1 MASTSNNNAAASSRP
16 ILLPEIAELHNP
28 NFLDILLPASVQ
40 SAQNAMQVDREPA
53 PTSQNPMMTALKATF
68 NQTFTANLA
77 PAYSSTLSPTLD
89 AFTGLAPYTF
99 GAQVGKYLDSA
110 WKEDSNLTL
119 RLIWNLRSIPDGKG
133 DKELFYRAFGWLY
146 DNHPRTAISNLHL
159 LVEPVSVV
167 PKKKNAVMPHG
178 YWKDL
183 LNILALAT
191 VDELSNIHG
200 ASKFLHCPR
209 TPFTYGKSKKR
220 NTIGTPASRI
230 EASLQES
237 QQAKV
242 EAEARRKAKA
252 VENQR
257 RLEKKLSEPKFRALY
272 VTVARLFAEQLIK
285 DVQILTDVDSLGP
298 GEDRIAFLKRISLAG
313 KWAPTPGGSHDRV
326 TNIATAISELI
337 YQAQV
342 FTPYPSALKKPI
354 SPQERAAVLRSFYQ
368 RWILTELRRTLSC
381 PEPLMSAKRWSEII
395 YTRVPSISMKNN
407 TSHFFKH
414 DQQRFEEY
422 LTSVEDRKKS
432 ISGATLLP
440 HELVSQVYTLGS
452 TASGHI
458 RDSKKKGSKEMQEFE
473 QKLAKAQLRVVE
485 AQWKTLIE
493 SLRASGSIENAIA
506 VCDVSGSMGRL
517 SEKYNKRHVNPIL
530 PAVSLS
536 LVLASLAKPSFNG
549 GFITFSAR
557 PSFHQLD
564 LNKSL
569 FDLVSEMGGA
579 EWSMNTDLHAV
590 FVKLLLPLAVKNKIK
605 QEDMIKRLF
614 IFSDMQFDACSNK
627 GSTAAWETNYD
638 AIEKAYK
645 KAGYEIP
652 QIVYWD
658 LSTGEWERTV
668 EVQSDRKGVAMMNGF
683 SPAMLKVFMGEE
695 EEPTEWENV
704 NEEGESVTVVEK
716 AEDAFNPLN
725 VMKKALMK
733 QSFDGLVVLD

>member
-1 MASTSNNNAAASSRP
+1 MASTSTNSAAASSRP

-28 NFLDILLPASVQ
+28 NFLDILLPAPVR
-40 SAQNAMQVDREPA
+40 SAQNAMQVDEVT
-53 PTSQNPMMTALKATF
+53 PTSQNPMMDALKATF

-77 PAYSSTLSPTLD
+77 PAYSSTLSLTLD
-89 AFTGLAPYTF
+89 AFNGLSPYTF
-99 GAQVGKYLDSA
+99 GTQVGKYLDSA
-110 WKEDSNLTL
+110 WKEDSDLTL
-119 RLIWNLRSIPDGKG
+119 RLIWNLRSVPDGKG

-167 PKKKNAVMPHG
+167 PKKKNRVMPHG

-191 VDELSNIHG
+191 VGELSNIQE

-209 TPFTYGKSKKR
+209 MPFTYGNDKKR
-220 NTIGTPASRI
+220 KTIGTPADRI

-237 QQAKV
+237 QKAKI
-242 EAEARRKAKA
+242 EASVRRKAKA
-252 VENQR
+252 VENQK

-285 DVQILTDVDSLGP
+285 DVQILTDVDSLQP
-298 GEDRIAFLKRISLAG
+298 GEDRIAFLKKISLAG
-313 KWAPTPGGSHDRV
+313 KWAPTPGCSHDRV

-354 SPQERAAVLRSFYQ
+354 SPQERAVILRSFYQ
-368 RWILTELRRTLSC
+368 RWILTELRRVLAC

-407 TSHFFKH
+407 TPHFFKY
-414 DQQRFEEY
+414 DQNRFEEY
-422 LTSVEDRKKS
+422 LTSVEDNKRS

-440 HELVSQVYTLGS
+440 HELVSQVYSLGS
-452 TASGHI
+452 IASGYI
-458 RDSKKKGSKEMQEFE
+458 EDSKKKGAKEMQEFK
-473 QKLAKAQLRVVE
+473 QKLAKAQLRVME

-493 SLRASGSIENAIA
+493 SLRASGSIENSIAI
-506 VCDVSGSMGRL
+506 CDVSGSMGYL
-517 SEKYNKRHVNPIL
+517 SEKYNNRHVNPIL
-530 PAVSLS
+530 PAISLS
-536 LVLASLAKPSFNG
+536 LVLASLAKPPFNG
-549 GFITFSAR
+549 GLITFSAK

-564 LNKSL
+564 LDRSL
-569 FDLVSEMGGA
+569 FDLVSEMSGA

-614 IFSDMQFDACSNK
+614 IFSDMQFDECSSK
-627 GSTAAWETNYD
+627 TSATAWETNYD

-645 KAGYEIP
+645 KAGYEVP

-658 LSTGEWERTV
+658 LSTGEGLKTTEV
-668 EVQSDRKGVAMMNGF
+668 ESDRKGVAMMNGF

-695 EEPTEWENV
+695 EEPMEWENV

-725 VMKKALMK
+725 IMKKALMK

>member
-28 NFLDILLPASVQ
+28 NFLDILLPAPAR
-40 SAQNAMQVDREPA
+40 SAQNAMQVDREA
-53 PTSQNPMMTALKATF
+53 ASTSHNPMMDALKATS

-110 WKEDSNLTL
+110 WKEDSDLTL
-119 RLIWNLRSIPDGKG
+119 RLIWNLRSVPDGKG
-133 DKELFYRAFGWLY
+133 DKELFYRAFGWLF

-167 PKKKNAVMPHG
+167 PKKKNALMPHG

-191 VDELSNIHG
+191 VGELSNIHE

-209 TPFTYGKSKKR
+209 MPFTYGRSKKR
-220 NTIGTPASRI
+220 KTTGTPASRI

-237 QQAKV
+237 QQAKI
-242 EAEARRKAKA
+242 EAEARRKTKA
-252 VENQR
+252 VESQR

-285 DVQILTDVDSLGP
+285 DVQILTDVDSLKP
-298 GEDRIAFLKRISLAG
+298 GEDRVAFLKRISLAG

-354 SPQERAAVLRSFYQ
+354 SPQERAAILRSFYQ
-368 RWILTELRRTLSC
+368 RWILTELRRTLAC

-414 DQQRFEEY
+414 DQERFEEY

-452 TASGHI
+452 IASGYI
-458 RDSKKKGSKEMQEFE
+458 RDSKKKGSKEMQEFK

-506 VCDVSGSMGRL
+506 VCDVSGSMGSL
-517 SEKYNKRHVNPIL
+517 WEKYNKRDVSPIL

-536 LVLASLAKPSFNG
+536 LVLASLAKPPFNG
-549 GFITFSAR
+549 GFITFSAK

-564 LNKSL
+564 LDKSL
-569 FDLVSEMGGA
+569 FDLASEMGGA
-579 EWSMNTDLHAV
+579 EWGMNTDLHAV
-590 FVKLLLPLAVKNKIK
+590 FVNLLLPLAVKNKIK

-627 GSTAAWETNYD
+627 GSAAAWETNYD

-645 KAGYEIP
+645 KAGYEVP

-695 EEPTEWENV
+695 EEPMEWENV

>member
-1 MASTSNNNAAASSRP
+1 MASTSNNNTSASSRP

-28 NFLDILLPASVQ
+28 NFLDILLPAPVQ
-40 SAQNAMQVDREPA
+40 SAQHAVQVDSEE
-53 PTSQNPMMTALKATF
+53 TSTSRNPMMDALKATIH
-68 NQTFTANLA
+68 QTFTANFA
-77 PAYSSTLSPTLD
+77 PAYSSTLSATLD

-99 GAQVGKYLDSA
+99 GTQVGKYLDNA
-110 WKEDSNLTL
+110 WKEDSDLTL

-167 PKKKNAVMPHG
+167 PKKKNRVMPHG

-191 VDELSNIHG
+191 VGELSDIRE

-209 TPFTYGKSKKR
+209 MPFTYGRNKKSK
-220 NTIGTPASRI
+220 TIGTPASRI
-230 EASLQES
+230 EASLKES
-237 QQAKV
+237 QKAKV
-242 EAEARRKAKA
+242 KAEARRHAKA

-257 RLEKKLSEPKFRALY
+257 RLEKRLSEPKFRALY
-272 VTVARLFAEQLIK
+272 ITVARLFAEQLLK
-285 DVQILTDVDSLGP
+285 DVKILSDVDSLQP
-298 GEDRIAFLKRISLAG
+298 GEDRIAFLKKISLAG

-337 YQAQV
+337 HKSQAAM
-342 FTPYPSALKKPI
+342 PYPSALKKPI
-354 SPQERAAVLRSFYQ
+354 FPQERAVILRSFYQ
-368 RWILTELRRTLSC
+368 RWFLTELRRVSAC

-395 YTRVPSISMKNN
+395 YTRIPSISMKNN
-407 TSHFFKH
+407 TPHFFKH
-414 DQQRFEEY
+414 DQTRFEEY
-422 LTSVEDRKKS
+422 LTSVEDNKRS

-440 HELVSQVYTLGS
+440 HELVSQVYTLGNI
-452 TASGHI
+452 ASGLQG
-458 RDSKKKGSKEMQEFE
+458 SKKNGSKEMQEFK
-473 QKLAKAQLRVVE
+473 QKLAKAQLRVME

-493 SLRASGSIENAIA
+493 NLRASGSIENSIA
-506 VCDVSGSMGRL
+506 VCDVSGSMGSL
-517 SEKYNKRHVNPIL
+517 WGKYDKRDVNPIL
-530 PAVSLS
+530 PAISLS
-536 LVLASLAKPSFNG
+536 LVLASLAKPPFNG

-557 PSFHQLD
+557 PAFHQLD
-564 LNKSL
+564 LDKSL
-569 FDLVSEMGGA
+569 RDQVEELSTADWG
-579 EWSMNTDLHAV
+579 MNTDLYAV
-590 FVKLLLPLAVKNKIK
+590 FVDLLLPLAVKNKIK

-614 IFSDMQFDACSNK
+614 IFSDMQFDECSSSSSA
-627 GSTAAWETNYD
+627 GAWETNYD

-645 KAGYEIP
+645 AAGYEVP

-658 LSTGEWERTV
+658 LSTGEGTRTV
-668 EVQSDRKGVAMMNGF
+668 EVESDRKGVAMMNGF
-683 SPAMLKVFMGEE
+683 SAAMLKVFMGEE
-695 EEPTEWENV
+695 EEAMEWENV

-733 QSFDGLVVLD
+733 HSFDGLVVLD